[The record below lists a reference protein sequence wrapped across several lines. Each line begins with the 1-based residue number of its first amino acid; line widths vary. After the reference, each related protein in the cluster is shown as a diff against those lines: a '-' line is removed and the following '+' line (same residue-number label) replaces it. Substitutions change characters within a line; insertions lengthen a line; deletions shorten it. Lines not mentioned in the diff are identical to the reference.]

1 MFSRVDKYN
10 LPDVI
15 NIVNTFL
22 QIFSN
27 KFYIRQLTGILL
39 KFKDLVIEEL
49 RSSRTEFAIS
59 FYLKPITYT
68 KPPISYYVQKGV
80 GVTKITKKV

>member
-1 MFSRVDKYN
+1 MLSRVDKYN
-10 LPDVI
+10 LPDTI

-39 KFKDLVIEEL
+39 KFKGLVIEEL

-59 FYLKPITYT
+59 FYQNHITYT